1 MLGRIARSQRGA
13 FMVFFA
19 ILVPFFLGMIGF
31 AVDAGFVYM
40 QKAKMQDIAD
50 AAALAGAAR
59 LNDSEDREGHV
70 TSAVR
75 AYADANGMKTSATN
89 VLNLNQE
96 GSMSPSKNNFQ
107 IAHGILSSVMDKDN
121 VQRDHVRV
129 VIAKRVPTFFIGILL
144 PEEKEGVLVKAAAEA
159 EYVEG
164 EEAPVVSGDVPA
176 LMIEEVSAD
185 DFQHYK
191 SADNIVLNNNFAL
204 PIYIR
209 SGNIYA
215 TKLPGTGSLYVQ
227 NVSDST
233 ASYDAAQKKLVWNP
247 PINNRNVFYA
257 CGQYPYYGPEEYR
270 KAADEIR
277 KKADDVFKN
286 TKERLKNEA
295 DAEFAKVDDYYKKGV
310 EIEGK
315 KYRYIGL
322 NSSWGVTSNIKPED
336 KEIELYVDATYLD
349 RIWGNSSWIMSSLA
363 IIMDGSLKNVKKINT
378 LLLNKTGMIATT
390 GVTYGNIYYKG
401 QLSISGNNNHFIG
414 SIYDVYN
421 SSQLYIGGENNHY
434 EIKNGDCLYAKNI
447 YLGMWRPV
455 KLNVR
460 NDGNYYDAINE
471 KWENNGESYEIDYEG
486 GRFSYANNDPN
497 WHIYFG
503 GSSSGSSSSGSSGS
517 DSGTSAHV
525 RLVK

>member
-96 GSMSPSKNNFQ
+96 GSMAPSKNNFQ

-159 EYVEG
+159 EYVAG
-164 EEAPVVSGDVPA
+164 EEPVSYGGPKIMVGLFNSGSINNSKTISVNKGQ
-176 LMIEEVSAD
+176 
-185 DFQHYK
+185 DF
-191 SADNIVLNNNFAL
+191 S
-204 PIYIR
+204 IYMGHSSSIPYNKIPEG
-209 SGNIYA
+209 SV
-215 TKLPGTGSLYVQ
+215 GTLYGDQ
-227 NVSDST
+227 
-233 ASYDAAQKKLVWNP
+233 WNP
-247 PINNRNVFYA
+247 PLPDGWKLLPINKDQWWSTDNMDDKKAIEEAKNEYQKMLNEVGNAAENKRKQV
-257 CGQYPYYGPEEYR
+257 EEY
-270 KAADEIR
+270 
-277 KKADDVFKN
+277 KN
-286 TKERLKNEA
+286 GVKNGNN
-295 DAEFAKVDDYYKKGV
+295 K
-310 EIEGK
+310 
-315 KYRYIGL
+315 RYIGWD
-322 NSSWGVTSNIKPED
+322 SSTNRVINTITEQD
-336 KEIELYVDATYLD
+336 TEIELFMQGTDIVDP
-349 RIWGNSSWIMSSLA
+349 GNIQSNYNVVFNKEI
-363 IIMDGSLKNVKKINT
+363 KNVKKINT
-378 LLLNKTGMIATT
+378 LIADKISDSCSLFIATE
-390 GVTYGNIYYKG
+390 GITYGDIYGLRGIGVYVGGKNNTFKG
-401 QLSISGNNNHFIG
+401 R
-414 SIYDVYN
+414 IYGTGAEM
-421 SSQLYIGGENNHY
+421 YIGGENNHF
-434 EIKNGDCLYAKNI
+434 NN
-447 YLGMWRPV
+447 LGV
-455 KLNVR
+455 EAGIL
-460 NDGNYYDAINE
+460 G
-471 KWENNGESYEIDYEG
+471 GESTTLSIGKWKAIDWYDTTYWTGTEQIPVRTF
-486 GRFSYANNDPN
+486 RFRDVDEQANSS
-497 WHIYFG
+497 WRIYFG
-503 GSSSGSSSSGSSGS
+503 SDSSGSSSSGSSGS